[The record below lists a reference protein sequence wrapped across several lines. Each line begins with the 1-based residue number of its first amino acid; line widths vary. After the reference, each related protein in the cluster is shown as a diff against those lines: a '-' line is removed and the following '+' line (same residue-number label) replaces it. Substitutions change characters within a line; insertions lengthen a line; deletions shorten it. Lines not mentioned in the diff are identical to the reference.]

1 MIIIKKKTFRDGKKA
16 GERNVLAAIAA
27 RTTTTTKDS
36 KAPFILGGTG
46 HSLLPGMGNIFSHLD
61 SNLQTEAK
69 SSS

>member
-1 MIIIKKKTFRDGKKA
+1 MIIKKTFRDGKKA
-16 GERNVLAAIAA
+16 GERNAHAAIAA
-27 RTTTTTKDS
+27 RTTTTNS